1 MQLRSNSINIALVHI
16 ENDRKKLL
24 KMRLKPSEIFYSQDS
39 ISKKFNNG
47 KTIYSTLDEC
57 RDNSFKVAL
66 IPNIRVC
73 QKNERWYTLDNRRLW
88 VFKRLEEERRITDIE
103 VDTVSSSLLTAKKF
117 STKNGGVSV
126 KIRSFSARLHDM
138 LQFELDDMVSNS
150 FDDEDGDLYGW

>member
-1 MQLRSNSINIALVHI
+1 
-16 ENDRKKLL
+16 
-24 KMRLKPSEIFYSQDS
+24 MRLKPSEIFYSQDS

-138 LQFELDDMVSNS
+138 LQFDLDDMVSNS

>member
-1 MQLRSNSINIALVHI
+1 
-16 ENDRKKLL
+16 
-24 KMRLKPSEIFYSQDS
+24 MRLKPSEIFYSQDS

-88 VFKRLEEERRITDIE
+88 VFKRLEEEGRITDIE
-103 VDTVSSSLLTAKKF
+103 VNTVSSGFLTAKKF
-117 STKNGGVSV
+117 TTKNGGVSV
-126 KIRSFSARLHDM
+126 RIRSSSARLD
-138 LQFELDDMVSNS
+138 LDDMFPFDFDDSGIFPYDFDDGGMFSNS

>member
-1 MQLRSNSINIALVHI
+1 MQLRSNSINIAFHI

-138 LQFELDDMVSNS
+138 LQFELDDMGSNS
-150 FDDEDGDLYGW
+150 FDYEDGNL